1 MYSTLQGKEWKG
13 LREMSKRTKGW
24 LGIVLVTGLI
34 LLVATPSFTR
44 PITMKEVAAAV
55 WIFMI
60 IGALIVSLQL
70 IPAAILFFSIV
81 GIMCVV
87 IFKKFKKTIA

>member
-1 MYSTLQGKEWKG
+1 
-13 LREMSKRTKGW
+13 MSKGMKGW
-24 LGIVLVTGLI
+24 LRIALVTGLI

-44 PITMKEVAAAV
+44 TITMKEVAAAV
-55 WIFMI
+55 WIFML

-70 IPAAILFFSIV
+70 IPAVILFFSIV

>member
-1 MYSTLQGKEWKG
+1 
-13 LREMSKRTKGW
+13 MSKRMKGW
-24 LGIVLVTGLI
+24 LKIVLVIGLI

-44 PITMKEVAAAV
+44 TISMKEVAAAV

-60 IGALIVSLQL
+60 VGALIVSLQL

-87 IFKKFKKTIA
+87 IFKKFKKAIA

>member
-1 MYSTLQGKEWKG
+1 
-13 LREMSKRTKGW
+13 MSKRMKGW
-24 LGIVLVTGLI
+24 LRIALVTGLI

-70 IPAAILFFSIV
+70 IPAAILFFSFV
-81 GIMCVV
+81 GIACAVV
-87 IFKKFKKTIA
+87 FKKYKKTIA

>member
-1 MYSTLQGKEWKG
+1 
-13 LREMSKRTKGW
+13 MSKKTKRW
-24 LGIVLVTGLI
+24 LKIVLAGGLI

-44 PITMKEVAAAV
+44 PITMKEIVAAV
-55 WIFMI
+55 WVLMI

-81 GIMCVV
+81 GIIFLV
-87 IFKKFKKTIA
+87 IIKKFKKAVT